1 VPLTHVRETLAVEPS
16 AIVMER
22 GRERLRLREETLP
35 VVRLRTAVGLDD
47 EATEGAEPEAVVV
60 EAAGQRAALVVDGF
74 AGQQEVVVKR
84 SPPVRGALRIFGG
97 TTILGDGAPALILD
111 APALLHWSRS

>member
-1 VPLTHVRETLAVEPS
+1 VDPS
-16 AIVMER
+16 SMITER

-35 VVRLRTAVGLDD
+35 VVRLRAAVGLPDG
-47 EATEGAEPEAVVV
+47 EEGAEPEAVVV